1 MKCVK
6 IWTTTP
12 GGDHDYFS
20 KRWYEYTGLTAELCL
35 GSGWQKGY
43 HPDDIGAVNEK
54 WKQSIATGDG
64 YSAEYRFRRSDGEH
78 RWMLGRAVPLKDPET
93 GKVLKWYGT
102 ATDIHDM
109 VEARTAE
116 KATREQLTEALTH
129 AELTLWAVDRDRR
142 FTLLEGGIIWQTR
155 DNPGYYIGKDIKDI
169 FDEIDPN
176 DKYHHQFLEPIE
188 PLLRGEI
195 SEGFTETELDGHW
208 FKTKYVTMKKG
219 PSGKNDAKNVTG
231 IIGLSMDMT
240 KMHATELELRERERQ
255 NRILLANENAA
266 KEASKLKSD
275 FLASMSH
282 EIRTPIAGVVG
293 MCEILLDTALSSEQ
307 RELTEG
313 IQRSANALLTV
324 INDILDLSKV
334 ESGKLDI
341 EEVQFNLSLVIQDV
355 VKMLSFE
362 AERKKLQFKYEIDF
376 PCPSDLTVMG
386 DPGRVRQILA
396 NLLGNALKFTHE
408 GSVELKARVKHQD
421 EEMME
426 IHFVVNDT
434 GIGILETDQCRLFQP
449 FTQAD
454 SSTARRFGGTGL
466 GLSICQKLVTLM
478 GGTIGLSSKAG
489 EGTSAYFSIP
499 FKNITK
505 HSSTHTTNFDSIPER
520 LQSDT
525 SLTSPSKTHKLPTIP
540 PTTPSK
546 HLLPDIESRRKRHV
560 LIVDD
565 NEINQQIAIRLI
577 QKLHFT
583 VSAVCNGLECLSFI
597 KSTSLLPSSFDTT
610 SSNPPYLR
618 RPDIIL
624 MDVQMPEMDGYAATR
639 AIRGEG
645 GWLKELP
652 IVALTA
658 SAIKGDREK
667 CRDAG
672 MDDYLSKPVNGRV
685 LEKML
690 VKWCFKDGVCKEEG
704 GVKRRGR
711 CKGIKRGGNGAR
723 SFLRHF
729 ADIVFLD
736 RTGGLEH

>member
-1 MKCVK
+1 MVSGRLISSTGNPQLPDKGGGGCGALTPRVLNLQQRLNAEEEK
-6 IWTTTP
+6 FRKMCDCIPRMIWTTTP
-12 GGDHDYFS
+12 GGEHDYFS
-20 KRWYEYTGLTAELCL
+20 KRWYEYTGLTPELCL
-35 GSGWQKGY
+35 GSGWQTGY

-116 KATREQLTEALTH
+116 KATREQLTEANLT
-129 AELTLWAVDRDRR
+129 T
-142 FTLLEGGIIWQTR
+142 GGIIWQTR

-176 DKYHHQFLEPIE
+176 DKYHHQFLEPIDL
-188 PLLRGEI
+188 LLRGEI

-208 FKTKYVTMKKG
+208 FKTKYVPMKKG
-219 PSGKNDAKNVTG
+219 PSGKNDAKYVTG

-341 EEVQFNLSLVIQDV
+341 EEVQFNLSLVIRDV

-362 AERKKLQFKYEIDF
+362 AERKKLQFKYDIDF
-376 PCPSDLTVMG
+376 PCPNDLTVMG

-396 NLLGNALKFTHE
+396 NLLSNALKFTHE
-408 GSVELKARVKHQD
+408 GSVELKARMKHQD
-421 EEMME
+421 DETME

-499 FKNITK
+499 FKKITK
-505 HSSTHTTNFDSIPER
+505 HSSTRTTNFDSIPER

-525 SLTSPSKTHKLPTIP
+525 SVNVSPPPPPKLTNTPPSP
-540 PTTPSK
+540 PTE
-546 HLLPDIESRRKRHV
+546 HLPPDIEFRRKRHV

-577 QKLHFT
+577 KKLHFT

-597 KSTSLLPSSFDTT
+597 KSSSLLPSSFDTT

-618 RPDIIL
+618 RPDVIL

-639 AIRGEG
+639 AIRREG
-645 GWLKELP
+645 GWLKEVP

-690 VKWCFKDGVCKEEG
+690 VKWCFKDGCQREEG
-704 GVKRRGR
+704 
-711 CKGIKRGGNGAR
+711 
-723 SFLRHF
+723 
-729 ADIVFLD
+729 
-736 RTGGLEH
+736 